1 MRMETKATGFASPT
15 QGYEEQGIDLN
26 RLLIRNPPATYFVRL
41 ETGEMTAL
49 GLPKGA
55 LLIVDRS
62 KSPGAGLFV
71 LIRHAGQFLCRQMAQ
86 SNGKTTFTNGTDH
99 IYPIPDD
106 TEIIGVIS
114 ASIQTYNASGGMEAA
129 VSNALAGVFSQEKIP
144 KPKNAGEDIF
154 QQ

>member
-1 MRMETKATGFASPT
+1 MERKATGFASPT

-41 ETGEMTAL
+41 DTNEMTAL
-49 GLPKGA
+49 GLPKGT

-62 KSPGAGLFV
+62 GIPVANTLV

-86 SNGKTTFTNGTDH
+86 ANGKITFTNGTEH
-99 IYPIPDD
+99 IHPIPDD
-106 TEIIGVIS
+106 TEIIGVIT
-114 ASIQTYNASGGMEAA
+114 ASIQTHGVSGNTEA
-129 VSNALAGVFSQEKIP
+129 
-144 KPKNAGEDIF
+144 DF